1 MAMSDATE
9 QSTDFSIEAL
19 KRELVDGYHMLG
31 HAGLGLG
38 LLAHLTARAP
48 GVDTFWTY
56 QLGKSVEEVSD
67 DDLREVDFELNLQGP
82 EGVVNPTLR
91 IHGMVYAARPDIMCI
106 AHHHGDNC
114 VAMGAI
120 GANLQNFDRNAARF
134 HNDIDIIED
143 YDNAHEIAEQGDAIV
158 NKLAGKRA
166 LILQYH
172 GALVG
177 GRSVRDTV
185 ISTIELERSMGVQLK
200 AMAAGTIQTMR
211 EGEIDNAKSFLTSD
225 LFIDGTW
232 DYRKR
237 AMARPN
243 SK

>member
-1 MAMSDATE
+1 MPDAAA
-9 QSTDFSIEAL
+9 QSPEPSIEIL
-19 KRELVDGYHMLG
+19 KHELVDGYHMLG

-38 LLAHLTARAP
+38 LLAHLTMRTP
-48 GVDTFWTY
+48 GSDTFWTY
-56 QLGKSVEEVSD
+56 QLGKSVEEVTY
-67 DDLREVDFELNLQGP
+67 DDLREVDHELNVQGP
-82 EGVVNPTLR
+82 DGVVNPTLR
-91 IHGMVYAARPDIMCI
+91 IHGMVYGARPDIMCI

-120 GANLQNFDRNAARF
+120 GANLQTFDRNAARF
-134 HNDIDIIED
+134 HDDIDIIED
-143 YDNAHEIAEQGDAIV
+143 YDNAHEIAAQGDAIV
-158 NKLAGKRA
+158 DKLAGKRA

-172 GALVG
+172 GVLVG

-185 ISTIELERSMGVQLK
+185 ISAIELERSMGVQLK

-211 EGEIDNAKSFLTSD
+211 EGEIANAKAFLTSD

-237 AMARPN
+237 VMAREG
-243 SK
+243 

>member
-1 MAMSDATE
+1 MS
-9 QSTDFSIEAL
+9 STAENTAEPFVEDL
-19 KRELVDGYHMLG
+19 KHELVDGYHMLG

-48 GVDTFWTY
+48 GGDTFWTY
-56 QLGKSVEEVSD
+56 QLGKSVEEVTY
-67 DDLREVDFELNLQGP
+67 DDLREVDFELNLQSAD
-82 EGVVNPTLR
+82 GVVNPTLR

-120 GANLQNFDRNAARF
+120 GANLQTFDRNAARF

-158 NKLAGKRA
+158 AKLDGKRA

-172 GALVG
+172 GVLIG
-177 GRSVRDTV
+177 GRSIRDTV

-200 AMAAGTIQTMR
+200 AMAAGTVQTMR
-211 EGEIDNAKSFLTSD
+211 EGEIDNARDFLTSD

-237 AMARPN
+237 VMARDN
-243 SK
+243 AG